1 MGLFFPKTRL
11 GSLMGGGCV
20 AQVYHGKF
28 QGQEVAVKAGNGKI
42 REDDCFFFLRGWS
55 NFMKI
60 AMVMEGII
68 YLTLWII

>member
-42 REDDCFFFLRGWS
+42 REDDCFFFSQG
-55 NFMKI
+55 MI
-60 AMVMEGII
+60 
-68 YLTLWII
+68 